1 MEQMQ
6 SPFSEIEKKLDILIE
21 NPDAA
26 TPETLGEIKEMIA
39 DLREYFDE
47 EDTGEE
53 KADSEEEDDGEEKG
67 GLMITIGRA
76 MKKRGMMRTL
86 ILGLIFFGSNIL
98 HAAYMDPI
106 DLPRINTNVSMD
118 IYNTSNTFSTTRNGD
133 AVISSYTAIIGYVTV
148 NSTGTNSFLEIYDT
162 SVSTSAAGIKRIAK
176 IQTVVPGT
184 YWYNAP
190 LSSGIAINNY
200 ALSPTTSSV
209 ADVTIGYRQRR

>member
-47 EDTGEE
+47 EEAETE
-53 KADSEEEDDGEEKG
+53 KPEPEEEDGEEKG

-76 MKKRGMMRTL
+76 MRKKGMMKTL
-86 ILGLIFFGSNIL
+86 ILGFGFFSASIL

-106 DLPRINTNVSMD
+106 DLPRINSNVSMD
-118 IYNTSNTFSTTRNGD
+118 IYNTSNTFSTTNLAN
-133 AVISSYTAIIGYVTV
+133 AVLSSYTATVGYVTV

-162 SVSTSAAGIKRIAK
+162 SVSTSAAGIKMIAK
-176 IQTVVPGT
+176 IQTVFPGT

-200 ALSPTTSSV
+200 ALTPTTNSV
-209 ADVTIGYRQRR
+209 ANVTIGYRQRR